1 MVPRPMWK
9 GQIRLSLVSFPVR
22 MHNAVS
28 TSTRVSFNQL
38 HKDCHRRLK
47 QQMVCPEHGPVDR
60 SDIEKGYEYEKG
72 KYVVM
77 EDADLEKVRI
87 ETNKT
92 IELVQ
97 FVDAD
102 ALDPVYLNSSYYIA
116 PDGPMGQ
123 DAFAVVREAMERN
136 NKVAI
141 GRMVIAN
148 RENIVALRVEGKGF
162 VLTTLRYADEV
173 RPAEPC
179 FEDIKDVEPADDHIK
194 LAEQLIQAA
203 SGEFEPNAFKDRY
216 QDAMMEVIKAK
227 IDGAEPIVPQ
237 EEEAGAVI
245 NLMDAL
251 KASVASAATR
261 KPPAESKKSAT
272 SRRAK
277 AKKRA

>member
-38 HKDCHRRLK
+38 HKDCGRRLK
-47 QQMVCPEHGPVDR
+47 QQMVCPEHGAVDR
-60 SDIEKGYEYEKG
+60 TDIAKGYEYEKG
-72 KYVVM
+72 KFVVM
-77 EDADLEKVRI
+77 EDGDLEKVRI

-97 FVDAD
+97 FVDA
-102 ALDPVYLNSSYYIA
+102 AELDPIYLNSSYYIA

-123 DAFAVVREAMERN
+123 DAFAVVHEAMRRN
-136 NKVAI
+136 NKIAI

-148 RENIVALRVEGKGF
+148 RENIVALRCEDKGF

-173 RPAEPC
+173 RAAEPH
-179 FEDIKDVEPADDHIK
+179 FEDIKDIEPAEDHLK
-194 LAEQLIQAA
+194 LAEQLIENATK
-203 SGEFEPNAFKDRY
+203 EFDPTAFKDRY
-216 QDAMMEVIKAK
+216 QDAMLEVIKAK
-227 IDGAEPIVPQ
+227 IEGAEPVVPQ

-251 KASVASAATR
+251 KASVAGAATR

-272 SRRAK
+272 ARRTK